1 MKSICLAGG
10 CFWGVAEFFS
20 RIDGVTA
27 TTVGYANGHAE
38 NPTYEQVC
46 RHSTG
51 HAEAC
56 LIKYDTNKVTL
67 EHLLDKYW
75 SVVDPTTV
83 DRQGHDRGNQYRTGI
98 YYTDEADLD
107 TILRSRQAVQAQY
120 SQPVVTEVEPLR
132 KFFNAE
138 EYHQDYLKKNPGGY
152 CHIKLG

>member
-10 CFWGVAEFFS
+10 CFWGVEEFFS
-20 RIDGVTA
+20 RIPGVMT
-27 TTVGYANGHAE
+27 TTVGYANGQAE

-46 RHSTG
+46 RHTTG
-51 HAEAC
+51 HSEAC
-56 LIKYDTNKVTL
+56 LIEYDEHKVTL
-67 EHLLDKYW
+67 DQLLEKYW

-98 YYTDEADLD
+98 YYQDEADLD
-107 TILRSRQAVQAQY
+107 TILQSRQAVQTQY
-120 SQPVVTEVEPLR
+120 AKPVVTEVEPLR

-152 CHIKLG
+152 CHIKLD